1 MKPERHC
8 YKAQTGRTYL
18 VKELFPNTQFARCSS
33 REGVMKR
40 AYLPNSGW

>member
-18 VKELFPNTQFARCSS
+18 VKELFPNTQFARGSQARS
-33 REGVMKR
+33 YARPGKE
-40 AYLPNSGW
+40 